1 MYYNRKNNNDVVDSI
16 MQIFELKE
24 NEEEY
29 NKLVEELSQATNVNV
44 SDNDIQLVVEQAGC
58 SESRAREALIK
69 HNEDIVEAIMEI
81 TNEQDNALSQD
92 QGVEEKV
99 EEKEVSLE

>member
-1 MYYNRKNNNDVVDSI
+1 MHFYTKNNNDVVDSI